1 MKCHNILG
9 LPEYATREEIETAY
23 WQNFGKLQEM
33 ADDLSNRT
41 FDQKATQLYDARE
54 ASLAWLELSSLNKTM
69 YRISSHLNDKM
80 NAAILST
87 LVTGDLV
94 AASDCNLCSICCSGW
109 KEAVCSNL
117 CCSKICLLPSC
128 IYSFICCSAC
138 LLRYR
143 KTRQEE
149 VETEAWRR
157 EQLLREYLDPTLN
170 LTTWREAKYD
180 NYSTLIQNIIK
191 LFSEATRLEKKS
203 LLRIANRYIPNLKTI
218 YFADLSAI
226 NMACARQGEHLLSIL
241 DPAASSYMAG
251 PKKIEIIERYAVATE
266 PSFTGLEGRN
276 RDRDQALLRTIDNT
290 DPEIFRKT
298 AAQRPL
304 HVVLW
309 YYTLKE
315 PFDRT
320 SYEGVLRQYDI
331 FNQGELLHIDV
342 AASLQVLEIRIPIE
356 VEINP
361 KSLAELS
368 VLSKNKS
375 KLDYFKRNASDDT
388 KHTLAS
394 IARWAADAVMDE

>member
-1 MKCHNILG
+1 
-9 LPEYATREEIETAY
+9 
-23 WQNFGKLQEM
+23 
-33 ADDLSNRT
+33 
-41 FDQKATQLYDARE
+41 
-54 ASLAWLELSSLNKTM
+54 
-69 YRISSHLNDKM
+69 
-80 NAAILST
+80 
-87 LVTGDLV
+87 
-94 AASDCNLCSICCSGW
+94 
-109 KEAVCSNL
+109 
-117 CCSKICLLPSC
+117 
-128 IYSFICCSAC
+128 
-138 LLRYR
+138 
-143 KTRQEE
+143 
-149 VETEAWRR
+149 
-157 EQLLREYLDPTLN
+157 LLREYLDPTLN